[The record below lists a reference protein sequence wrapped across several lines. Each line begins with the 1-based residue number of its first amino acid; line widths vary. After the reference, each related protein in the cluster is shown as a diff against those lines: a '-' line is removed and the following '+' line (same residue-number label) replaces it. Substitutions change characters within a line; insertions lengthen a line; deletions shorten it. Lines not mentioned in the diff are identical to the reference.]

1 MKELK
6 AKSESQNRFYEQEI
20 IYLKKK
26 IENLK
31 KDLENSNEL
40 AKYEKK
46 IENEGIKKVKSYILV
61 LKNNSKWNF
70 LSILKI
76 QKLLKNYYIEA
87 TTLAMIIIKK
97 DTNYC

>member
-31 KDLENSNEL
+31 KDMENSNEL
-40 AKYEKK
+40 AKNEKK
-46 IENEGIKKVKSYILV
+46 IENEGIKKVKSYI
-61 LKNNSKWNF
+61 
-70 LSILKI
+70 
-76 QKLLKNYYIEA
+76 Y
-87 TTLAMIIIKK
+87 
-97 DTNYC
+97 